1 MMAVER
7 NVLIVSPGG
16 GEDVGGVICKVR
28 AEQTDGAYSILELTL
43 PPGAGAPLHVH
54 YREDEIFYVAD
65 GECEIQFEGQTST
78 AETGSVV
85 VLPKGLPHAFRNP
98 GAVPTKLLITAVPGG
113 LEKFFEE
120 SGAVAADDPERRAK
134 LGDIARRYQLDFSP
148 GG

>member
-1 MMAVER
+1 MMSGER
-7 NVLIVSPGG
+7 HILIVAAVD

-54 YREDEIFYVAD
+54 YREDEIFYVAE
-65 GECEIQFEGQTST
+65 GECEIQSDGKTST

-98 GAVPTKLLITAVPGG
+98 GAVPTRLVITAVPGG

-120 SGAVAADDPERRAK
+120 SSAVAADDPERRTK
-134 LGDIARRYQLDFSP
+134 LGDIARRYQIDFSP